1 MGRATIELDSDSAPL
16 EPGTPR
22 GPEVGHRS
30 RPELQVVLVN
40 HPDTFRVCGL
50 VSAPF
55 FYPIPSSLSTHPSA
69 RTKANVVQPATRT
82 FKLAPPAYPRS
93 LLWPSIQPHRFPLT
107 PDCSKGDRCSLSPP
121 LRLTHHPL
129 PPTLTSTTASLCPTT
144 PSSLNHAIRRRP
156 HDHRRRCPDSTANP
170 VDPASLPDRLY
181 RQHPPLGLPHP
192 LQRQP
197 PPDRLPEDQA
207 QLQHRPQPRGHQER
221 HHLPRHE
228 DQ

>member
-1 MGRATIELDSDSAPL
+1 MGRATIELDSDAAPL
-16 EPGTPR
+16 EQGTPR

-93 LLWPSIQPHRFPLT
+93 LLWPSTSGPTAFPHPRLFKRQRLLPIA
-107 PDCSKGDRCSLSPP
+107 PSLSKTTSSTAHTRLNHRLAPP
-121 LRLTHHPL
+121 NDTFKPQ
-129 PPTLTSTTASLCPTT
+129 PCNPKTTA
-144 PSSLNHAIRRRP
+144 
-156 HDHRRRCPDSTANP
+156 
-170 VDPASLPDRLY
+170 
-181 RQHPPLGLPHP
+181 
-192 LQRQP
+192 
-197 PPDRLPEDQA
+197 
-207 QLQHRPQPRGHQER
+207 
-221 HHLPRHE
+221 
-228 DQ
+228 